1 MLNGTMRPEDVHMG
15 FGGAGINPAAG
26 ASAAP
31 SAGDT
36 PAPNEEEEDEEMPL
50 PGMEIWVGGCTEA
63 MHVERREAVYIS
75 NSTWYP

>member
-36 PAPNEEEEDEEMPL
+36 PAPNEEEEDEEMRL
-50 PGMEIWVGGCTEA
+50 PGMEI
-63 MHVERREAVYIS
+63 
-75 NSTWYP
+75 